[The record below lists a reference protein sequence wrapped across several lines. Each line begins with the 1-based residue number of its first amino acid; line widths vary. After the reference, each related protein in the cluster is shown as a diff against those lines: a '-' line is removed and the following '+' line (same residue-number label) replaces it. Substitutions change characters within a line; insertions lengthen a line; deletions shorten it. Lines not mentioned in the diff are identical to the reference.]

1 MALQRDTVTTLVFY
15 LKTVKA
21 PSSCEAACVSWYLS
35 LTSAGFIIM
44 QE

>member
-1 MALQRDTVTTLVFY
+1 MALLRDNVTTLVFY

-21 PSSCEAACVSWYLS
+21 PSSCKAACVSWYLS
-35 LTSAGFIIM
+35 LTSGGFIVM